1 MYAARPIIE
10 DKVNEVRATRKKEKY
25 EYNGPFKA
33 NVAFCNM
40 YANAAECV
48 GYHADQLTYLGP
60 HPIIAS
66 LSLGCEREFRIRKM
80 EPGVKNADTAS
91 APIGIHLPHNSLLS
105 NIVVVV

>member
-1 MYAARPIIE
+1 
-10 DKVNEVRATRKKEKY
+10 
-25 EYNGPFKA
+25 
-33 NVAFCNM
+33 M

-48 GYHADQLTYLGP
+48 GYHADSLTYLGP

-105 NIVVVV
+105 TILLLRVSIDL